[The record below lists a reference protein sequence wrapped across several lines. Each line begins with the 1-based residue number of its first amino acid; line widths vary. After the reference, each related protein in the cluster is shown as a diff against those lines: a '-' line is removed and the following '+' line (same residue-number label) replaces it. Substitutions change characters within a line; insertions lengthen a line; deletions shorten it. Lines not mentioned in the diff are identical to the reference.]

1 VQEDF
6 IERHVDAIAGVA
18 AISWALVT
26 QTIAPQLAEL
36 CSPLVAAGFG
46 LGALGRWY
54 RKLRLRR
61 TTAAQRSV
69 VHEVRDA

>member
-1 VQEDF
+1 MQEDF

-36 CSPLVAAGFG
+36 CSPFVAAGFG

-54 RKLRLRR
+54 RKLLLRR
-61 TTAAQRSV
+61 TVPRKDAI
-69 VHEVRDA
+69 HEVRDA